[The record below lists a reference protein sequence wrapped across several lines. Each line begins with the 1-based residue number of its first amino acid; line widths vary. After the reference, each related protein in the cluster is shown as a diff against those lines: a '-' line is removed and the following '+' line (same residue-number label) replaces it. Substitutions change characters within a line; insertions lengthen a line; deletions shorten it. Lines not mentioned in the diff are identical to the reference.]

1 MTHRDEKRRVGFSPP
16 HRTSGDSRQARQ
28 LRNFFPLPSLR
39 DTFPRK
45 RGKGMICAFHHY
57 PRSYIAWQILPLT
70 RCGGLKHTHPVFFA
84 ASAHSS
90 HPSPHERKK
99 SPALR
104 LRSPLTT
111 AWKIPSPRLRGKVAR
126 SAGRGDKN
134 RKRARHISFLH
145 KPMTVTSQN
154 DHARK
159 H

>member
-1 MTHRDEKRRVGFSPP
+1 MKHHGEKRRVGFSHHTAPAATAAK
-16 HRTSGDSRQARQ
+16 RDNCAISS
-28 LRNFFPLPSLR
+28 PLPSLR

-70 RCGGLKHTHPVFFA
+70 RCGGLKHPHPVFFA
-84 ASAHSS
+84 VSAHSS
-90 HPSPHERKK
+90 RPSPHESEK

-104 LRSPLTT
+104 LRSPLAT
-111 AWKIPSPRLRGKVAR
+111 AWKIPSPVYG
-126 SAGRGDKN
+126 GRWHEVPEGGDKN

>member
-70 RCGGLKHTHPVFFA
+70 RCGGLGLKHTHPVFFA
-84 ASAHSS
+84 VSAHSS
-90 HPSPHERKK
+90 P
-99 SPALR
+99 
-104 LRSPLTT
+104 PLPTS
-111 AWKIPSPRLRGKVAR
+111 AKNPPLYVYAPRLLRRGK
-126 SAGRGDKN
+126 SLPPFTGEGGTKC
-134 RKRARHISFLH
+134 RKGGIKTVKGHGIS
-145 KPMTVTSQN
+145 PSCINQ
-154 DHARK
+154 
-159 H
+159 